1 MRTKFLKYTII
12 IAIII
17 AACSEL
23 LAQTDLRKDTIG
35 EWVSTEGDS
44 ISINKIYR
52 VGMSSLLIDNKVE
65 DLGGLNLVS
74 EVRAK
79 AVLNDIKYT
88 LYEMVN
94 TKQVLFE
101 SSKRIFVGN
110 FIRSNDTLRF
120 DNKIFIKKQQ

>member
-12 IAIII
+12 IAVIIS
-17 AACSEL
+17 ACDEIS
-23 LAQTDLRKDTIG
+23 AQTDLRKDTVG
-35 EWVSTEGDS
+35 EWVSTENDS
-44 ISINKIYR
+44 LSINKIYR
-52 VGMSSLLIDNKVE
+52 VGVSALLIDNRVE
-65 DLGGLNLVS
+65 DLGGLKLVS

-79 AVLNDIKYT
+79 AVINGVNYT
-88 LYEMVN
+88 LYEMVK

-120 DNKIFIKKQQ
+120 DNKIFIKKQ